1 MTPRVAACH
10 APVRHRS
17 IRMHTPSVTDGES

>member
-17 IRMHTPSVTDGES
+17 ILKRMPSVTDGES